1 MHLWICVCI
10 WCLAVLNDVYHLYS
24 VEKEALKASSEV
36 LLVAKED
43 LVEVAHPSDEHPVVD
58 VQLVEPARKFGSAVK
73 VLLFYCSKKDI
84 FLFWSWIFPAI
95 WNFWKGDH
103 VMLIWLAKLGGIQL
117 AGVPFKFQSRQN
129 VVCFVSNWQW
139 IAFSEWHI
147 CSEDVRPSQENWTLI
162 SNPNSF
168 NWQEK
173 TREQQ
178 R

>member
-1 MHLWICVCI
+1 MYMYFHLMFSGAKWCVSPLFRWKRGSQDILGSSSGCQGRSR
-10 WCLAVLNDVYHLYS
+10 WSRPSLRRTPRSGCSARRTGPEVWLCGYS
-24 VEKEALKASSEV
+24 FIVFIVQKKISS
-36 LLVAKED
+36 
-43 LVEVAHPSDEHPVVD
+43 
-58 VQLVEPARKFGSAVK
+58 
-73 VLLFYCSKKDI
+73 

-147 CSEDVRPSQENWTLI
+147 CSEDVRPSEENWTLI

-168 NWQEK
+168 NWQDK
-173 TREQQ
+173 MREQQ